1 MISHDSVEFRI
12 GKLHLAWW
20 DGFGDSITVGRE
32 ERLLWSAQPRQG
44 LILRSNDVFLIP
56 FSLLWGGFALFW
68 EYSVMGSNA
77 PVLFRLWGIPF
88 VLAGLYL
95 IIGRFFVDARLRSKT
110 FYGLTTERIIIVS
123 GLISR
128 TTKSLQLRTLSDV
141 SLSESASDLGTI
153 SFGPQGPWWAAGG
166 GWPGVQRQASP
177 AFEAIPSAR
186 AVYEKIRGA
195 QKQA

>member
-1 MISHDSVEFRI
+1 VLPSESPSEIISP
-12 GKLHLAWW
+12 LL
-20 DGFGDSITVGRE
+20 GRE
-32 ERLLWSAQPRQG
+32 ERLLWSSQPRQG
-44 LILRSNDVFLIP
+44 LILRSNDVYLIP
-56 FSLLWGGFALFW
+56 FSLLWGGFAFFW
-68 EYSVMGSNA
+68 EYSVIGSNA

-123 GLISR
+123 GLTSR

-166 GWPGVQRQASP
+166 AWPGAQRQASP